1 MVSVHLQTGRKAP
14 PMQSWFFLFG
24 AILFEVSGTM
34 SMKFSEGFSKP
45 IPSVLIFVFYG
56 IAFFALTLALKKID
70 ISIAYA
76 VWSGLGTALIACIGI
91 FYFHEPVS
99 AVKILC
105 IGLIIAGAAGLHY
118 TGLRHG

>member
-1 MVSVHLQTGRKAP
+1 
-14 PMQSWFFLFG
+14 
-24 AILFEVSGTM
+24 M